1 MTTTQARMPSAS
13 VMVPEAT
20 PWAIDPRVVVRS
32 LDGVG
37 VVVLH
42 GEDSSLLRGAVL
54 RAVVELV
61 DGTRTSDEIIE
72 AIGGTHA
79 PERILFAI
87 HQLHK
92 HGVIVPRSDPA
103 ALREQAFW
111 AQLGGAE
118 PPASPQVVAVFA
130 TSGVPDDVLEVI
142 AQELRDDAIAVH
154 VSRDIASFLS
164 VVCEL
169 RLVVAEDYT
178 DRALEQINRSSLAA
192 GVPWLLVRPDAHDVW
207 IGPLFRPGATACW
220 ECLMNRRRTRRR
232 IHVTLGGADGSA
244 LTVPILSTERS
255 AGIIGRLAALEVAK
269 VLRGVLP
276 PGVTDAPPGSSHIIR
291 LTVSDWTTSHHVVV
305 RRPQCPACG
314 DPTLTLSARVQ
325 PRPERAR
332 DDDSGGLRTMSAE
345 ETFRR
350 FRHHVSAISGAVAE
364 LEEQATRYDGVHVW
378 TSGSNLGLDP
388 QDLLTLDMTVRARS
402 AGKGATREQARTGA
416 LAEALE
422 RYSAARHGEEHVV
435 RGSLRGLGD
444 RALHPNRIMLFSE
457 DQLDEARVEATE
469 AGWFNRVPA
478 RFDEE
483 SEIDWTPVWSLSDDR
498 EVLLPTALCYYG
510 TAGAREMGI
519 SSNSNGCAAGN
530 SLTEAILQGFFELVE
545 RDGVAM
551 WWYNRVRRP
560 AVDLRSFT
568 DPWID
573 DMVREYASKGR
584 EVWAIDVTTDLGIPT
599 FAAIARRTAGSPEAL
614 LMGFGAHLNPRL
626 AMTRALGEI
635 GQMST
640 TDEHLDDPA
649 FMDTDEE
656 LVAWLRTATIENQP
670 YLVPDPDAPVWRL
683 EDHWSLVGADLA
695 EDVQFCRERVERAG
709 LSLLVLDQTRPD
721 IGLPVA
727 RVMVPGLRPFW
738 SRFAP
743 GRLYDVP
750 VHLGWLDRPKTRA
763 ELNPI
768 PFFL

>member
-1 MTTTQARMPSAS
+1 MTSTHVATSTAS
-13 VMVPEAT
+13 VVS
-20 PWAIDPRVVVRS
+20 PWAIDPRVVVRV
-32 LDGVG
+32 LDGAG
-37 VVVLH
+37 VVVLQ
-42 GEDSSLLRGAVL
+42 GEDSSLVRGEVIKAVI
-54 RAVVELV
+54 ELV
-61 DGTRTSDEIIE
+61 DGTRTSDEIVE
-72 AIGGTHA
+72 AIGDAHA
-79 PERILFAI
+79 PERVLFSI

-92 HGVIVPRSDPA
+92 RGVIAPFADPA
-103 ALREQAFW
+103 ARLEQAFW
-111 AQLGGAE
+111 AELG
-118 PPASPQVVAVFA
+118 SDDRRVSHQIVAVFA
-130 TSGVPDDVLEVI
+130 TSGVADNLLDVI
-142 AQELRDDAIAVH
+142 AQGLRDDAAAVH
-154 VSRDIASFLS
+154 VSRDLSSFLA
-164 VVCEL
+164 VAADL
-169 RLVVAEDYT
+169 RLVIAEDYT
-178 DRALEQINRSSLAA
+178 DRVLEQINRSSLAA
-192 GVPWLLVRPDAHDVW
+192 GVAWFLVRPDARDVW

-232 IHVTLGGADGSA
+232 IHLTLGAPDGSA
-244 LTVPILSTERS
+244 LTVPMLSTDRS
-255 AGIIGRLAALEVAK
+255 AGLIGRLAALEVAK
-269 VLRGVLP
+269 VLRGILP
-276 PGVTDAPPGSSHIIR
+276 PEVADAPRGSSHIIR

-314 DPTLTLSARVQ
+314 DPTPPRTTRVQ
-325 PRPERAR
+325 PSPERACA
-332 DDDSGGLRTMSAE
+332 DDGGGGLRTARPD

-350 FRHHVSAISGAVAE
+350 FRHHVSDISGAVAE
-364 LEEQATRYDGVHVW
+364 LEERPTRYDGMHVW
-378 TSGSNLGLDP
+378 SSGSNLGLDP
-388 QDLLTLDMTVRARS
+388 EDLLTLDMTVRARS

-422 RYSAARHGEEHVV
+422 RYSSTRHGEEAVV

-457 DQLDEARVEATE
+457 DQLDEAGADDTD

-483 SEIDWTPVWSLSDDR
+483 AVIDWTPVWSLTDDR
-498 EVLLPTALCYYG
+498 EVLVPTALCYYG

-530 SLTEAILQGFFELVE
+530 TLTEAILQGLFELVE

-560 AVDLRSFT
+560 AVDLGSFN

-599 FAAIARRTAGSPEAL
+599 FAAFARRTAGSPESL
-614 LMGFGAHLNPRL
+614 LMGFGAHLDPRI
-626 AMTRALGEI
+626 AMMRALGEI

-640 TDEHLDDPA
+640 TDEHLEDPA
-649 FMDTDEE
+649 FLDTDEE
-656 LVAWLRTATIENQP
+656 LVAWLRTATIDNQP
-670 YLVPDPDAPVWRL
+670 HFVPDFGEPSWRL
-683 EDHWSLVGADLA
+683 EDHASLVGADLA
-695 EDVQFCRERVERAG
+695 QDVQLCRQRVERAG

-727 RVMVPGLRPFW
+727 RVIVPGLRPFW

-750 VHLGWLDRPKTRA
+750 VHLAWLDRPRTRA